1 MEECVQNAELS
12 GGGARFLMC
21 TFSHNKLCSNI
32 FTAHLLFNLINSK
45 TLKDPVKPRRECCL

>member
-1 MEECVQNAELS
+1 MEECVQSAELS

-32 FTAHLLFNLINSK
+32 FIAHLLFNLNNSK
-45 TLKDPVKPRRECCL
+45 TLKDSVKPTRGCCL